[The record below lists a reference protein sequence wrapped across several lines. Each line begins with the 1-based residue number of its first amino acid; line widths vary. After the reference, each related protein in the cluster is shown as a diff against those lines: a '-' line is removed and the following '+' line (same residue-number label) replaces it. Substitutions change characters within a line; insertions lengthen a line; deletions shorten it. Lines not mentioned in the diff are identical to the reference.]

1 MTRFANFTPPTL
13 GSELTTSEITILEGL
28 TSLANS
34 PVGQFVRK
42 SGGVFVNDTPAGSS
56 LSGTI
61 NEIAYFDSATSVA
74 SLAVATYPS
83 LTELT
88 YVKGVT
94 SAIQT
99 QMNLKAPLASPTF
112 TGTVVLP
119 SGQALIAPALGTPAS
134 GVMTNVT
141 GTAAGFTA
149 GTVTTNANLTGPV
162 TSVGNAT
169 AIANGAIANAKL
181 VALTASQ
188 IVITDASG
196 VISSAA
202 VATYPSLTELTYVKG
217 VTSAIQTQLDLK
229 APLASPTFTGT
240 VVLPNSQALVT
251 PVLGTPTSGVMTNM
265 TGLPPSGLTTTT
277 AGNIIVAAVTTGI
290 PTYVAMSGD
299 VTIGTT
305 GITAIGAL
313 KVTNAMIAATTI
325 DLTAKVTGILPTA
338 NGGTGIA
345 YFTAAGPTVARVY
358 TFPDEAATI
367 ARTDAAQTF
376 TGVQTFVAPILGTP
390 TSGTLTNCTGL
401 PIAGLV
407 NSTSAALG
415 LGTIELGHATDTTL
429 SRSAAGVLAV
439 EDVVVT
445 TEGTT
450 TETSSAT
457 TTVAIAGTRHTH
469 TITALAAADAI
480 AAPTSVITL
489 SDRNTLVIRIKDNA
503 TARAL
508 TWNAVFRAVGVTL
521 PTTTVVSKTMYVGCK
536 YNVADTKW
544 DVIAVAQEA

>member
-13 GSELTTSEITILEGL
+13 GRELTTSEITILEGL

>member
-1 MTRFANFTPPTL
+1 MSIFSGINNPGVSLSQLTSTEALLVQQLAGLADPNADRILFWDDSANAYDYLTA
-13 GSELTTSEITILEGL
+13 GSGL
-28 TSLANS
+28 TITGTTITA
-34 PVGQFVRK
+34 
-42 SGGVFVNDTPAGSS
+42 SGGVA
-56 LSGTI
+56 GTI
-61 NEIAYFDSATSVA
+61 NQIAYFDSSTSIA

-99 QMNLKAPLASPTF
+99 QMN
-112 TGTVVLP
+112 
-119 SGQALIAPALGTPAS
+119 
-134 GVMTNVT
+134 
-141 GTAAGFTA
+141 
-149 GTVTTNANLTGPV
+149 
-162 TSVGNAT
+162 
-169 AIANGAIANAKL
+169 
-181 VALTASQ
+181 
-188 IVITDASG
+188 
-196 VISSAA
+196 
-202 VATYPSLTELTYVKG
+202 
-217 VTSAIQTQLDLK
+217 LK